1 MKDNRPSSEFEV
13 FANGTYTNDPN
24 EQLFEIIHGADSV
37 KYLVFNL
44 SIMKIS
50 MAYDEELMMRE
61 VEIGL
66 AIFPEQGKLT
76 FFKNQTQYLIFAV
89 IATILVVVAF
99 ITALYFYVL
108 P

>member
-1 MKDNRPSSEFEV
+1 
-13 FANGTYTNDPN
+13 
-24 EQLFEIIHGADSV
+24 
-37 KYLVFNL
+37 
-44 SIMKIS
+44 MKIS

-76 FFKNQTQYLIFAV
+76 IFKSQTQYLIFAV

-99 ITALYFYVL
+99 IAALYFYVL

>member
-1 MKDNRPSSEFEV
+1 MYEGSDFKRRKEYSFAKKKLKDNRPSSEFSV
-13 FANGTYTNDPN
+13 FANGTYTNDPD

-76 FFKNQTQYLIFAV
+76 FFKNQT
-89 IATILVVVAF
+89 
-99 ITALYFYVL
+99 
-108 P
+108 